1 MVNTAVL
8 TSPRIYKIVLVLV
21 LLLTVAFCFIQPTT
35 QFRLGNLFFGELPS
49 LYNVRLA
56 QYFFTSAAYPL
67 VGETPVYS
75 HYQLS
80 RTYFI
85 QGELEISLS
94 EARKELAQY
103 PDNKRTNY
111 ILGLTYGYLNREE
124 EAIEAFSEF
133 IKAYPESWAARNDMA
148 WLQFRI
154 GDVEGALATLE
165 PVSTVQNPWVQNT
178 YGTLLLNNGKKVE
191 AKAAFL
197 LAEELVS
204 NMTEETWGKAYPGND
219 PRVYSMGLE
228 AMKVSITKNLE
239 LVAEGVP
246 VVSPAEEGG

>member
-1 MVNTAVL
+1 MAVAAGL
-8 TSPRIYKIVLVLV
+8 FLVSLV
-21 LLLTVAFCFIQPTT
+21 GTPYYYNI
-35 QFRLGNLFFGELPS
+35 GHGFFGGQPP

-56 QYFFTSAAYPL
+56 QYFFNAAAYPL
-67 VGETPVYS
+67 LGEAPVFA

-85 QGELEISLS
+85 QGELELSLQ
-94 EARKELAQY
+94 EALNELRQH
-103 PDNKRTNY
+103 PENKRTYY
-111 ILGLTYGYLNREE
+111 ILGLTYGYLNREV

-154 GDVEGALATLE
+154 GDIEGALATLK

-178 YGTLLLNNGKKVE
+178 YGTLLLNSGKKVE
-191 AKAAFL
+191 AKEAFL

-204 NMTEETWGKAYPGND
+204 NMNEETWGKAYPGND
-219 PRVYSMGLE
+219 PRVYSVGLE
-228 AMKVSITKNLE
+228 AMKLSIAKNLE
-239 LVAEGVP
+239 LITESDTSL
-246 VVSPAEEGG
+246 SPIE